1 MKPMILATG
10 MQSGG
15 TTLVSAAFL
24 KHPDLDG
31 ILDMASD
38 RIEVNLS
45 QVTTPVTWVKMTTIA
60 YRWQEVA
67 SVYAMY
73 GYKAYPLM
81 IVRNPFD
88 VWVSLKKKWYG
99 LNGLTA
105 EDPPLAIRFLRFLED
120 WKAFQKSGYPIIQF
134 EHFIE
139 DPTTQIRAVMDR
151 LPVNFD
157 ANMVNGET
165 DLNAISYVSESNAS
179 FVQSL
184 SLGASNTVAFKQSV
198 ITKREA
204 NWICE
209 HLSDY
214 IGCYGYT
221 NKHSLVDET
230 INELKPFP
238 FDNRRFLG
246 FGSQALAR
254 KTSTKYPELLAMA
267 RKKRQQGM
275 AIAIYGA
282 CDFGEYLANFLTEN
296 DLEVACFFD
305 SFAKP
310 GTSVGD
316 HQVSTMTS
324 NNYFVIVASL
334 GHRTEIKE
342 KLLNEGVSEHH
353 IFTFEEF

>member
-1 MKPMILATG
+1 MILATG

-45 QVTTPVTWVKMTTIA
+45 QVTTPVAWVKMTTIA

-120 WKAFQKSGYPIIQF
+120 WKAFQHSGYPIIQF
-134 EHFIE
+134 EHFVE
-139 DPTTQIRAVMDR
+139 DPSTQIHSVLDK

-157 ANMVNGET
+157 DKMVNGET
-165 DLNAISYVSESNAS
+165 DLNTISYVSESNAS
-179 FVQSL
+179 FIQSL
-184 SLGASNTVAFKQSV
+184 SVGASNIVAFKQSV
-198 ITKREA
+198 ITEREA
-204 NWICE
+204 NWI
-209 HLSDY
+209 HDQLSDY
-214 IGCYGYT
+214 IEYYGYKNNHT
-221 NKHSLVDET
+221 LVDEK
-230 INELKPFP
+230 INELRPFP

-254 KTSTKYPELLAMA
+254 KTSSKYPVLLAMA
-267 RKKRQQGM
+267 RRKREQGM

-305 SFAKP
+305 SFAKSGMSIGGYQV
-310 GTSVGD
+310 GT
-316 HQVSTMTS
+316 MAS
-324 NNYFVIVASL
+324 NDYFVIVASL
-334 GHRTEIKE
+334 SHRTEIKE
-342 KLLNEGVSEHH
+342 KLLKDGVSEQH
-353 IFTFEEF
+353 IFTFEESC